1 MGFLNPNIGQIFPDS
16 DSKWKRA
23 ASSVFIREAGT
34 LTDEAGY
41 EIGNLDATL
50 ILQRPKISPH
60 KDTVRSNL
68 SKLLGAD
75 PSVVN
80 LRAKTHENV
89 KSLGENRSIAADT
102 VILLMKK

>member
-1 MGFLNPNIGQIFPDS
+1 MWILEKRLDRTVSFLQNPHL
-16 DSKWKRA
+16 R
-23 ASSVFIREAGT
+23 
-34 LTDEAGY
+34 
-41 EIGNLDATL
+41 
-50 ILQRPKISPH
+50 
-60 KDTVRSNL
+60 TVRSNL

-89 KSLGENRSIAADT
+89 KSLGENRIIAADT